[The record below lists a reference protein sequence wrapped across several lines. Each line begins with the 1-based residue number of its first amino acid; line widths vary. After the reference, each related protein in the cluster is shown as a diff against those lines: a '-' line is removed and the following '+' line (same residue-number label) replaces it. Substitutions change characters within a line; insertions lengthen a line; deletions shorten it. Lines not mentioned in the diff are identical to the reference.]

1 MSSLE
6 PDIALGRSESSQ
18 RVCAPGARTYW
29 VITVKDPGDLE
40 AGVIRYER
48 RFEFDDLEEAYR
60 CAQGADQAGFE
71 IAVAKVFATRDRLS
85 STMTGSST
93 YIKGS
98 LDADSVA
105 HAVRREV
112 VTNE

>member
-1 MSSLE
+1 MTSLE
-6 PDIALGRSESSQ
+6 PHIAPGRPESSQ
-18 RVCAPGARTYW
+18 RECAPGARTYW
-29 VITVKDPGDLE
+29 VITVKDPGDRE

-85 STMTGSST
+85 STMIG
-93 YIKGS
+93 
-98 LDADSVA
+98 
-105 HAVRREV
+105 
-112 VTNE
+112 